1 MITTL
6 GVRTALSILGILFR
20 AYSGSIGGM
29 AIGSIFAVFGFLFV
43 AWCLARIGEAQGA
56 RRVFGLNVDRW
67 YLDVFLLLSALIHI
81 GILVGFFNGMGN
93 TGFLVS
99 WYGMWVLIFLVAWIT
114 TWTPEQPETYV

>member
-56 RRVFGLNVDRW
+56 RRVFGLNVVRTPKPIAACPT
-67 YLDVFLLLSALIHI
+67 YLC
-81 GILVGFFNGMGN
+81 
-93 TGFLVS
+93 
-99 WYGMWVLIFLVAWIT
+99 
-114 TWTPEQPETYV
+114 